1 MEYLEKEVYF
11 HQYCQ
16 KCKYE
21 KNKESDEPCDE
32 CLAIAVNENSHKPL
46 YFESKN

>member
-21 KNKESDEPCDE
+21 KNKETEEPCDD

-46 YFESKN
+46 YFESKH